1 MDQLVQFFFKHE
13 RAVFANG
20 QFGFE
25 TRPSFVLLI
34 LAAIAI
40 AVIAYLVYVRPRTRL
55 SSRSLTG
62 LITLRILFLL
72 LLAFL
77 LLQPVIVVPSIVPRS
92 SYVAVLVDD
101 SRSMQ
106 LKDEA
111 GGQSRLEA
119 LKSTILAPESPFLR
133 RLDEKFKTNFYGF
146 SDRAV
151 RVADSGALFAEG
163 ARTDLS
169 GAIQDAVKNSTGM
182 PLSAIVVM
190 TDGATGSTRDLSEQ
204 LQNLRASN
212 LPIYTVGVGN
222 PAGFTDAELV
232 RVNAPRRVLVGSS
245 INAEALVRLSGYG
258 ETKVMLAISENGR
271 AVKTQEFTVRGGE
284 AQTVPLELTPA
295 TVGLH
300 RFTFSVTPLE
310 GELTVENNSQGALV
324 EVYEGPAKV
333 LYVEG
338 EPRWEHGKMRAALT
352 RNEKNVVL
360 VSMLR
365 SGANKFYRQGVAG
378 EGDLAKGFP
387 VTEEELFAYQ
397 GLVLG
402 SVEASFFTPDQLRS
416 IEAFVSRRGG
426 GLLAVGGRNAF
437 GAGKYATTPIA
448 DLLPV
453 HISDRAPLTAAVL
466 LPTYKASPGG
476 RAHPVTRLNENGA
489 LNQKAWAELPL
500 LTVPETF
507 GGLKPGATVL
517 LEARPMTGERAGA
530 PVTLLAEE
538 RYGRGRTLA
547 FAASDTWRWQMKM
560 DSKSNVH
567 ETFWRQMLRY
577 LVSTSP
583 EQIQIAAERDSY
595 ASGDAVRIV
604 AEVRDKKYEPLKDAR
619 AVARVIKPSGASVE
633 VPLRFTTR
641 DDANFF
647 GGEYKADEL
656 GMHRIELSASA
667 GGANLKGA
675 ESSFLVTELN
685 REFFDAAQ
693 KADLLKRVAAET
705 GGKYYALNQADRLID
720 DLTYRDS
727 DNSERVTKELWDM
740 PINFF
745 LIVGLVAGEWFLRKH
760 EGLA

>member
-1 MDQLVQFFFKHE
+1 MDQLVRFFFKHE

-25 TRPSFVLLI
+25 ARPSFVLLVLVA
-34 LAAIAI
+34 LAA
-40 AVIAYLVYVRPRTRL
+40 AVVAYLVYVRPRTRL
-55 SSRSLTG
+55 SSRSLVG
-62 LITLRILFLL
+62 LIALRILFLL

-77 LLQPVIVVPSIVPRS
+77 LLRPVIVVPSVIPRS
-92 SYVAVLVDD
+92 SSVALLVDD

-106 LKDEA
+106 LRDEA
-111 GGQSRLEA
+111 GGQSRIEA
-119 LKSTILAPESPFLR
+119 LKSSILAPGSAFLR
-133 RLDEKFKTNFYGF
+133 GLDEKFKTNLYGF
-146 SDRAV
+146 SDRAA
-151 RVADSGALFAEG
+151 RVADSAALFAEG
-163 ARTDLS
+163 PRTDM
-169 GAIQDAVKNSTGM
+169 GAAIGDAVKSSAGS
-182 PLSAIVVM
+182 PLSAVVVM
-190 TDGATGSTRDLSEQ
+190 TDGATSSTRELLEQ
-204 LQNLRASN
+204 LQDLRATN
-212 LPIYTVGVGN
+212 LPVYAIGVGN
-222 PAGFTDAELV
+222 PEGFTDAELV

-245 INAEALVRLSGYG
+245 VNAEALVRLSGYG
-258 ETKVMLAISENGR
+258 ETRVLLGINEDGR
-271 AVKTQEFTVRGGE
+271 AVKTQEFTLRGGE
-284 AQTVPLELTPA
+284 TQSVALELTPA
-295 TVGLH
+295 AAGTH
-300 RFTFSVTPLE
+300 RFTFTVAPLE
-310 GELTVENNSQGALV
+310 GELTVENNSQEALV
-324 EVYEGPAKV
+324 EVYEGPARV

-365 SGANKFYRQGVAG
+365 SGTNKFYRQGVEG
-378 EGDLAKGFP
+378 EGELAKGFP
-387 VTEEELFAYQ
+387 VTEEELFSYQ
-397 GLVLG
+397 GLMLG

-426 GLLAVGGRNAF
+426 GLLAIGGRGSFA
-437 GAGKYATTPIA
+437 AGKYNNTPIA

-453 HISDRAPLTAAVL
+453 YLGDRAAATDAAHI
-466 LPTYKASPGG
+466 PTYKASPGG
-476 RAHPVTRLNENGA
+476 RAHPITRLNENGA

-507 GGLKPGATVL
+507 AGLKPGATVV
-517 LEARPMTGERAGA
+517 LEARSATGERAGA

-547 FAASDTWRWQMKM
+547 FAASDTWRWQMGM

-583 EQIQIAAERDSY
+583 EQIEISTERDSY
-595 ASGDAVRIV
+595 AAGDAVRIL
-604 AEVRDKKYEPLKDAR
+604 AEVRDKKYEPIKDAR

-633 VPLRFTTR
+633 VPLRFTAR

-647 GGEYKADEL
+647 GGEFKADEL
-656 GMHRIELSASA
+656 GTHRVELSATA

-693 KADLLKRVAAET
+693 RADLLKRVAAET
-705 GGKYYALNQADRLID
+705 GGKYYPLNRADELID

-745 LIVGLVAGEWFLRKH
+745 LIIALVAGEWFLRKH